1 MLRIGLGRRGKV
13 QRFMEGAWR
22 RIYCFTLVDLYC
34 DYLMLS
40 ERSLGGCIGFGG
52 SAQAGEKSKHCCCA
66 GAGKSIDRQL
76 IEHFFIYH

>member
-1 MLRIGLGRRGKV
+1 
-13 QRFMEGAWR
+13 METNLLLHFR
-22 RIYCFTLVDLYC
+22 DHYC
-34 DYLMLS
+34 DHLMLS
-40 ERSLGGCIGFGG
+40 ERSSGGCIGFEG